1 MNRTCITALLM
12 LALAVNLPTA
22 HATLARPDVSGLQ
35 TISPSSLQYILRQ
48 CQSAWPQFTY
58 GNLRSAYNHGTLT
71 IVSTVKPDG
80 VYNDVTFGGITL
92 CVIES
97 I

>member
-1 MNRTCITALLM
+1 M
-12 LALAVNLPTA
+12 LALAVGSTTANASPT
-22 HATLARPDVSGLQ
+22 PVVSGQQ
-35 TISPSSLQYILRQ
+35 TINPSSLQYILRQ
-48 CQSAWPQFTY
+48 CQLAWPQFTY

-92 CVIES
+92 CVIET